1 MGGGTVRARRRWELV
16 LAGVVGLLVAGVC
29 WTLTAS
35 LWEPGQSATDRA
47 TVLGPLFNVLSL
59 ALGSISIWLTLRG
72 LRSGLDLD
80 RVARDLAG
88 AVRVQRQRFVD
99 QALAVAW
106 TARPARVG
114 FRDPEAAELPEPV
127 ETLLL
132 HWQDTAGADAG
143 TIHDVAA
150 FYQQQPTGRLVV
162 LGAPG
167 AGKTVLL
174 SRLVLDLLDEI
185 EASATTGDLPP
196 RTPIPVL
203 LSLPSCDLGDPQ
215 GLSSDQLAD
224 RLQEWITHRLI
235 EDYHLRPAQAD
246 ALVRARRVLP
256 VLDGLDE
263 MDPAPPENTTG
274 TADRPRARA
283 VLRALNA
290 PDRPPVVLACR
301 QLDYHEISQ
310 PATDQHG
317 GVAIL
322 TDARHVMLRP
332 LEATDIASYLTE
344 RFHGRDGWLRPRWQ
358 PVADALHARA
368 PLLPVLANPWQLFLA
383 VTAYTA
389 ENSEPAEL
397 LTMSPGQVETH
408 LLANLI
414 PAVTEHNDT
423 ATRHGWTGERITR
436 WLTTIADHQY
446 RTATEHGSSPIDIYL
461 PELWRV
467 ANRRYPR
474 WVPAILAAIPFLT
487 IGGWLLTTDLV
498 GRIFGVLALLFAA
511 FVGFGAFDSA
521 SRMQR
526 LDLAAVRT
534 PRGRRRRRNKLAVWL
549 AVWLAFGLAVWL
561 VNGLVSWPV
570 FSLASGLV
578 FWLVGG
584 LVFWLVGGLVSGLG
598 GDVHTVPSV
607 TALTRQCLSYSLA
620 SGLAVGLA
628 VGLTVGLVDL
638 LTSGPTTGLVLG
650 GQESGWVDMRTFML
664 VGGLA
669 YGVPLGLAVGLTYGH
684 GNVWLR
690 YVLGVRSAARQGTL
704 PRRPARFLDWC
715 LDTGLMRMAG
725 NAIQFRH
732 RQLQDWL
739 TTDPRRSPCAATV
752 TTS

>member
-1 MGGGTVRARRRWELV
+1 MCMGGGTVRARRRWELV

-534 PRGRRRRRNKLAVWL
+534 PRGRRRLRNKL
-549 AVWLAFGLAVWL
+549 
-561 VNGLVSWPV
+561 
-570 FSLASGLV
+570 
-578 FWLVGG
+578 
-584 LVFWLVGGLVSGLG
+584 
-598 GDVHTVPSV
+598 
-607 TALTRQCLSYSLA
+607 
-620 SGLAVGLA
+620 
-628 VGLTVGLVDL
+628 
-638 LTSGPTTGLVLG
+638 
-650 GQESGWVDMRTFML
+650 
-664 VGGLA
+664 GGLA
-669 YGVPLGLAVGLTYGH
+669 GGLAGVRTGGLAGKRAGELAGVLAGERAGVLAGGWAGERAGGRRPHRSLRDRAHPAMPLLQSGIWAGGRAGGRADGWAGGPADVRADDRAGARRAGVRMGGH
-684 GNVWLR
+684 ADVHAGGR
-690 YVLGVRSAARQGTL
+690 ARVRSAARAGGRADLRTRQRL
-704 PRRPARFLDWC
+704 APLRARRPLR
-715 LDTGLMRMAG
+715 RPP
-725 NAIQFRH
+725 RH
-732 RQLQDWL
+732 PPEK
-739 TTDPRRSPCAATV
+739 TCSVPRLVP
-752 TTS
+752 